1 MISIH
6 LLYEHDLVG
15 NPHGCS
21 HIRLLRPFSHPAI
34 ANQVKVTQG
43 LELPQN
49 STDVVIVERSWRP
62 GLTIEAAQNLV
73 AEVRKRGALFVYTLD
88 DNLLDLHE
96 DAPWE
101 IFPSY
106 EQRIAFRYFAREAD
120 AIIVSTPNL
129 KRRFDR
135 LNTNTVVI
143 PNALDE
149 RLFLPRRESGS
160 ERNHG
165 SVRLGY
171 MGTRTH
177 ASDLLMILPAL
188 RKFLST
194 HRDDVVLELVGV
206 FSDSR
211 LEQCFAGL
219 PVRFLDVG
227 EAVDYVQFI
236 PWAQRNLHWDFA
248 IAPLEDNA
256 FNLCKSDIKFLDY
269 AMLGIPGIF
278 SAVSSYRNTVIHQ
291 NTGWLSDNSTEAWLE
306 ALERLFSDTDLRNAM
321 RKNATAY
328 ATRQRTLKHCAV
340 QWLTAVASIASH
352 SHP

>member
-6 LLYEHDLVG
+6 LLYEHDLFG
-15 NPHGCS
+15 SPHGCS

-34 ANQVKVTQG
+34 ASQVQVTHG
-43 LELPQN
+43 LDLPEG
-49 STDVVIVERSWRP
+49 SPDVVIVERSWRP
-62 GLTIEAAQNLV
+62 GMTLEAAQNLV
-73 AEVRKRGALFVYTLD
+73 TNIRKKGSCFIYTLD

-101 IFPSY
+101 TFPSY

-120 AIIVSTPNL
+120 GIIVSTPNL
-129 KRRFDR
+129 QRRFIR
-135 LNTNTVVI
+135 LNKNTIVV

-149 RLFLPRRESGS
+149 RLFLPQRSATHG
-160 ERNHG
+160 RNLG
-165 SVRLGY
+165 AIRIGY

-177 ASDLLMILPAL
+177 ASDLLMILTPLRNFL
-188 RKFLST
+188 RK
-194 HRDDVVLELVGV
+194 HEKEVVLELVGV

-227 EAVDYVQFI
+227 DSVEYVKFI
-236 PWAQRNLHWDFA
+236 PWAHKNLHWDFA

-256 FNLCKSDIKFLDY
+256 FNLSKSDIKFLDY

-278 SAVSSYRNTVIHQ
+278 SAVSSYKDTVDHKK
-291 NTGWLSDNSTEAWLE
+291 TGWLCDNNTNAWFD
-306 ALERLFSDTDLRNAM
+306 ALESLFSDASLRNSL
-321 RKNATAY
+321 RENATAY
-328 ATRQRTLKHCAV
+328 TTNRRTLEHCAV
-340 QWLTAVASIASH
+340 QWLSAVKSIASD
-352 SHP
+352 